1 LNSGFDIVVKK
12 VNEATVFVDCRTSIQ
27 RELTTFF
34 SVFADNYRFNPKYK
48 QGVWDG
54 RLRFFDYKNNLPIGL
69 CAKLNNFAKQGR
81 YTIKYDFEL
90 GTKVDLEEF
99 TAFVAALKITDDEG
113 NPMEPR
119 DFQLR
124 AAYDALC
131 KNHLNIAS
139 STASGK
145 SLILYMIVRWLMAH
159 DEKTICIV
167 PSVQLVEQ
175 LFGDFYLYGW
185 NKVEDHCCRIYG
197 GQKRM
202 MEKPVQ
208 ISTWQSLYQDLEE
221 FAKFDA
227 ILLDEAHGAKAK
239 SLSGVMLHSINAKYR
254 VGVSGSFPDT
264 DTASWFTVV
273 GGTGPI
279 KVYSTYKSLQDAG
292 FISQIKINTIRLK
305 YPSFIKEKNFKDNTE
320 YAAET
325 DFVNGLT
332 ERITFIQKLTQSL
345 EGNTLILF
353 TKKEKHG
360 YPLRA
365 ALSASLKGK
374 MVLYID
380 GDTPPK
386 EREMI
391 RGVMEAN
398 GNCVL
403 IATYGTLSTGVNI
416 KRIHNIIFASGY
428 KSRVK
433 IIQSIGRGLRKY
445 KDKVFLKLF
454 DIIDD
459 LAIVDKVRKIRYVN
473 YSLLH
478 YLERSKIY
486 KKEQFE
492 VKLSEYELKIP
503 KEKHD

>member
-1 LNSGFDIVVKK
+1 MCTWDKSDRGKGIVNLNSGFDIVVKK

-175 LFGDFYLYGW
+175 LYGDFLSYGW
-185 NKVEDHCCRIYG
+185 QDVESYCSRIYSG
-197 GQKRM
+197 KVKFPTKQYHDI
-202 MEKPVQ
+202 E
-208 ISTWQSLYQDLEE
+208 LENGE
-221 FAKFDA
+221 VYKG
-227 ILLDEAHGAKAK
+227 LL
-239 SLSGVMLHSINAKYR
+239 
-254 VGVSGSFPDT
+254 GSD
-264 DTASWFTVV
+264 
-273 GGTGPI
+273 
-279 KVYSTYKSLQDAG
+279 
-292 FISQIKINTIRLK
+292 
-305 YPSFIKEKNFKDNTE
+305 FIKTINRNMVSMKH
-320 YAAET
+320 
-325 DFVNGLT
+325 LT
-332 ERITFIQKLTQSL
+332 
-345 EGNTLILF
+345 
-353 TKKEKHG
+353 KEDEID
-360 YPLRA
+360 YEWFRA
-365 ALSASLKGK
+365 MYRGK
-374 MVLYID
+374 QI
-380 GDTPPK
+380 
-386 EREMI
+386 
-391 RGVMEAN
+391 
-398 GNCVL
+398 
-403 IATYGTLSTGVNI
+403 
-416 KRIHNIIFASGY
+416 
-428 KSRVK
+428 
-433 IIQSIGRGLRKY
+433 
-445 KDKVFLKLF
+445 
-454 DIIDD
+454 
-459 LAIVDKVRKIRYVN
+459 
-473 YSLLH
+473 
-478 YLERSKIY
+478 
-486 KKEQFE
+486 
-492 VKLSEYELKIP
+492 
-503 KEKHD
+503 